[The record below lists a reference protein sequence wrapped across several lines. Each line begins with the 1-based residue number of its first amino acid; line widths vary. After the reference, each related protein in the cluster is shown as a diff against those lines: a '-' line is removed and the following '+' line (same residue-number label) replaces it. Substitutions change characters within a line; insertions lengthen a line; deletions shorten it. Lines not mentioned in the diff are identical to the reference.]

1 MILLGAAVNGAA
13 IAAGGFVGLFAG
25 RFLPDRLQK
34 TLMCALALVVIGRN
48 GKRWDLTAITT

>member
-34 TLMCALALVVIGRN
+34 R
-48 GKRWDLTAITT
+48 